1 MEYRQTRVLSREDRE
16 DGQIGNIADGG
27 KDLVTKKAFNKCLSR
42 PGLPS
47 RSVVMNVP
55 AVQETQVRSL
65 VRKILQKELA
75 AHSNVLAWKIPRT
88 EEPGGL
94 HSMGLQKRHEL
105 SD

>member
-1 MEYRQTRVLSREDRE
+1 MLSREDRE

-55 AVQETQVRSL
+55 AVQKTQIRSL
-65 VRKILQKELA
+65 VRKILQKEMA
-75 AHSNVLAWKIPRT
+75 AHSSVLAWKIPWT

-94 HSMGLQKRHEL
+94 QSLGLQKRHEL